1 MQIQETVNKPKLYIG
16 VDIHKKSWSV
26 TIRTDIMEHKNYS
39 MPPNAEDLFQYVEKN
54 FQITT
59 LH

>member
-26 TIRTDIMEHKNYS
+26 TIRTDIMEHK
-39 MPPNAEDLFQYVEKN
+39 L
-54 FQITT
+54 
-59 LH
+59 